1 MKIANNEIL
10 MALTESADEYR
21 RQLAEAT
28 DERVRRDLSNRL
40 AVAEAIEAGGVP
52 QRFYKRCT
60 VQYSYEGLDGLYR
73 TPWLAARA
81 FLDTI
86 GGADAP

>member
-1 MKIANNEIL
+1 VKIASNEIL
-10 MALTESADEYR
+10 LKLTKSADEYR

-28 DERVRRDLSNRL
+28 DERVRRDIGNRL

-73 TPWLAARA
+73 TPWAAARA
-81 FLDTI
+81 FLDQLGET
-86 GGADAP
+86 D